1 MKVIFL
7 KDVKG
12 TGKKG
17 EVKNVADGY
26 AQNFLIKKGLAAEAN
41 QANMSTLNAQRK
53 QEEKHAEE
61 ELAQAQKL
69 KTTIDGITVE
79 LEAKSGEGGRLFG
92 SITSKQI
99 AEELQKK
106 HGIKI
111 DKRKIE
117 MVDAIRS
124 LGYTKVPVK
133 LHTEVT
139 ATLNVHVKEDLKRN
153 RIIQLL
159 NLEVPFKK
167 NMLEYRSAENV
178 IKLLVAF
185 LMK

>member
-12 TGKKG
+12 KGKKG

-26 AQNFLIKKGLAAEAN
+26 AHNFLLKQGLAIEAN
-41 QANMSTLNAQRK
+41 QANVSTLSAQK
-53 QEEKHAEE
+53 KKEEKVAANELEE
-61 ELAQAQKL
+61 AKELKENL
-69 KTTIDGITVE
+69 EKITVE
-79 LEAKSGEGGRLFG
+79 FSAKSGEGGRLFG

-99 AEELQKK
+99 AEELNKK
-106 HGIKI
+106 NGIKI

-117 MVDAIRS
+117 LSDAIRT

-139 ATLNVHVKEDLKRN
+139 ATLNVHVKEVN
-153 RIIQLL
+153 
-159 NLEVPFKK
+159 
-167 NMLEYRSAENV
+167 
-178 IKLLVAF
+178 
-185 LMK
+185 